1 MYGKDLAM
9 GSLYTRR
16 AYLTPTLASLALAG
30 LVIIGPSSDAAAQ
43 DITVMADEAHLLR
56 LDRPGSDV
64 IVGNPS
70 IADVS
75 VQSGKLLV
83 ITGKSFGMTNLIVL
97 DGKGQEIVSRKVRV
111 TTDGER
117 MVTLH
122 KGLQRQTL
130 DCQTRCEMTLVPGD
144 VTTHFEALSKSVQAK
159 FGLAQSAV
167 DGGQGP
173 Q

>member
-1 MYGKDLAM
+1 MVSNA
-9 GSLYTRR
+9 TRH
-16 AYLTPTLASLALAG
+16 AYLISTLASLTLTG
-30 LVIIGPSSDAAAQ
+30 LVFVGSSSNAIAQ
-43 DITVMADEAHLLR
+43 DITVMADEARLLR
-56 LDRPGSDV
+56 LDRPGTEV

-75 VQSGKLLV
+75 VQSGKVLV

-97 DGKGQEIVSRKVRV
+97 DGKGEEVLSRKVRV
-111 TTDGER
+111 ATDGKR

-122 KGLQRQTL
+122 KGMQRQTL

-144 VTTHFEALSKSVQAK
+144 VTTHFEPLSKSVQTK
-159 FGLAQSAV
+159 FGLAQSAL
-167 DGGQGP
+167 DGGQGA

>member
-1 MYGKDLAM
+1 M
-9 GSLYTRR
+9 GSICTRH
-16 AYLTPTLASLALAG
+16 AYLISTLVSLALTG
-30 LVIIGPSSDAAAQ
+30 LVALGWSGSAAAQ
-43 DITVMADEAHLLR
+43 DIAVMADEAHLLR
-56 LDRPGSDV
+56 LDRPGTDV
-64 IVGNPS
+64 IVGNPA

-75 VQSGKLLV
+75 VQNGRLLV

-97 DGKGQEIVSRKVRV
+97 DGKGKEIVSRKVRV

-117 MVTLH
+117 TVTLH

-144 VTTHFEALSKSVQAK
+144 MATHFEALSKSVQAK

-167 DGGQGP
+167 DGSQVT